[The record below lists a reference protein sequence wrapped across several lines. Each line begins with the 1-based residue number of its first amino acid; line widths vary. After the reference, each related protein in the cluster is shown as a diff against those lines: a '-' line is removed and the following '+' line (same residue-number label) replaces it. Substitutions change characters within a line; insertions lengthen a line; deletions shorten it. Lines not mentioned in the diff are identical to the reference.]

1 MVFLRKHSTE
11 SSSSSSSST
20 STSISPPLHTNTNAE
35 IKIGDSAMPATTTS
49 KDIVDLSSSNDLDI
63 ISSNNVN
70 QGGDKTVTEIVMMA
84 SVDTH
89 SVELQGKMIR
99 VSTKIH
105 TKHHPYMPH
114 ILYLIIYF
122 NF

>member
-1 MVFLRKHSTE
+1 
-11 SSSSSSSST
+11 
-20 STSISPPLHTNTNAE
+20 
-35 IKIGDSAMPATTTS
+35 MPATTTS

-105 TKHHPYMPH
+105 TKHYMPH